1 MAPPDDYAAARYE
14 ALSER
19 IAHVKAGADR
29 RAEQL
34 GERIDRL
41 SDRLDARAERIGQEK
56 ADQADLDKVAGTL
69 DRVLFAIIGFS
80 LTVAGSAALIVLQAR
95 GHA

>member
-1 MAPPDDYAAARYE
+1 MAPADDYAAARYE
-14 ALSER
+14 ALNDR
-19 IAHVKAGADR
+19 IAHVKAGADH
-29 RAEQL
+29 RAERL

-41 SDRLDARAERIGQEK
+41 DAKLDARVEKLADQK
-56 ADQADLDKVAGTL
+56 ADQVDLDKVTGTL

-80 LTVAGSAALIVLQAR
+80 LTIAASAALIVLQAR

>member
-1 MAPPDDYAAARYE
+1 MTPDDYAAARYE

-19 IAHVKAGADR
+19 LTHVKAGADR

-41 SDRLDARAERIGQEK
+41 ADRFDARVELLQREK
-56 ADQADLDKVAGTL
+56 ADQADLEKVTGTL

-80 LTVAGSAALIVLQAR
+80 LTIAGSAALIVLQAR
-95 GHA
+95 GRA